1 MAIGERIKFIRN
13 LRGLTQK
20 ALGLAIGFDD
30 NTADVRIAQY
40 ESGTRSPKEKYTVEI
55 ANALNVSPKALDL
68 PDIDSDIGLAHTLF
82 ALEDLYGI
90 QIHKLD
96 GEVCLRLDKS
106 RGDTYLGLFELF
118 DLWSKK
124 AENLKNSEITKE
136 EYDQWR
142 YTYPEGDSS
151 YERVPSKEFSDTT
164 VKGILGID
172 NI

>member
-40 ESGTRSPKEKYTVEI
+40 ESGTRSPKENYTLDI
-55 ANALNVSPKALDL
+55 ANALKVSPKALNL

-90 QIHKLD
+90 CIGAID

-118 DLWSKK
+118 NLWNKEADK
-124 AENLKNSEITKE
+124 LKNSEITKE
-136 EYDQWR
+136 EYNQWR
-142 YTYPEGDSS
+142 YTYPEGDSL
-151 YERVPSKEFSDTT
+151 YKRVPSKDFSDAM
-164 VKGILGID
+164 VKGMLGD
-172 NI
+172 NN

>member
-40 ESGTRSPKEKYTVEI
+40 ESGTRSPKEKYTLEI
-55 ANALNVSPKALDL
+55 ASALNVSPKALDL
-68 PDIDSDIGLAHTLF
+68 PEIDSDIGLAHTLF

-106 RGDTYLGLFELF
+106 KGDTYLSLFELF
-118 DLWSKK
+118 ILWNKESEK
-124 AENLKNSEITKE
+124 LKNGEITKE

-142 YTYPEGDSS
+142 YAYPEGDPS
-151 YERVPSKEFSDTT
+151 YKRVPSKVFSDAM
-164 VKGILGID
+164 VKGILGD
-172 NI
+172 